1 MKSFLLFISIMYCGS
16 QSFAQDSTTRV
27 FKTLNDAYAFIKKN
41 KYKTSAG
48 WVISRGDELKLIK
61 GSMPD
66 KTFAFISRN
75 PDIYTTSQYNAPK
88 LPNTFN
94 GRSAQVAQFLVAGSS
109 KSGYYITATLKV
121 GEMWRYVLDIE
132 NAIEAGEIEVPAEF
146 AKKTPPVTG
155 TNTVS
160 LADELKKLKELLDN
174 GALTKEEYELAKKK
188 VLDQ

>member
-1 MKSFLLFISIMYCGS
+1 MKTFLLLITILYGGS

-27 FKTLNDAYAFIKKN
+27 FKTLNDAYAYIKKN

-48 WVISRGDELKLIK
+48 WVISRGDELKLTK

-66 KTFAFISRN
+66 KTFAFIYKN
-75 PDIYTTSQYNAPK
+75 PDIFASNQHSTLK

-94 GRSAQVAQFLVAGSS
+94 GRSAQIAQFQVDGSS

-121 GEMWRYVLDIE
+121 GEMYRYVLDIE

-146 AKKTPPVTG
+146 AKKAAPVTG

-160 LADELKKLKELLDN
+160 LADELKKLKELLDS
-174 GALTKEEYELAKKK
+174 GALTKEEYDLAKKK
-188 VLDQ
+188 VLGQ